1 MDNFN
6 NILNSLN
13 ELTKSYSIFVPSLN
27 KEIKI
32 NGFTAKQQK
41 EAIQCVM
48 DKDFAGISFAILVS
62 EMLLN
67 NLVEKT
73 PILLSDKNYVL
84 VCLRALSLSTQYKN
98 SNGESIDLSAIVNNK
113 TPLPDNLKTETFTD
127 NDITITIENP
137 TLQTDIFVNSE
148 TKKKL
153 LSINPNQ
160 TLSRESL
167 GDLYIDE
174 ILKYVKHIKTP
185 KAEIKSD
192 ELTFNQKY
200 QIVEKLPLSATTKIV
215 SFINNIK
222 DFEKSLLLP
231 EKEINI
237 DPTLFTV

>member
-13 ELTKSYSIFVPSLN
+13 ELTKSYNVFVPSLN

-84 VCLRALSLSTQYKN
+84 VCLRALSLSSQYKN
-98 SNGESIDLSAIVNNK
+98 LNGEIIDLSAILNNK
-113 TPLPDNLKTETFTD
+113 TPLPDNLKAETITD
-127 NDITITIENP
+127 GDITIVIENP
-137 TLQTDIFVNSE
+137 TLQTDIFINSE

-174 ILKYVKHIKTP
+174 ILKYIKHIKTP

>member
-13 ELTKSYSIFVPSLN
+13 ELTKSYSVFVPSLN

-84 VCLRALSLSTQYKN
+84 VCLRALSLSSQYKN
-98 SNGESIDLSAIVNNK
+98 LNGETIDLSAILNNK
-113 TPLPDNLKTETFTD
+113 TPLPDNLKAETITD
-127 NDITITIENP
+127 GDITIIIENP
-137 TLQTDIFVNSE
+137 TLQTDIFINSE

-174 ILKYVKHIKTP
+174 ILKYIKHIKTP

-215 SFINNIK
+215 NFINNIK

>member
-13 ELTKSYSIFVPSLN
+13 ELTKSYSVFVPSLN

-84 VCLRALSLSTQYKN
+84 VCLRALSLSSQYKN
-98 SNGESIDLSAIVNNK
+98 LNGETIDLSAILNNK
-113 TPLPDNLKTETFTD
+113 TPLPDNLKAETITD
-127 NDITITIENP
+127 GDITITIENP
-137 TLQTDIFVNSE
+137 TLQTDIFINSE

-174 ILKYVKHIKTP
+174 ILKYIKYIKTP

>member
-13 ELTKSYSIFVPSLN
+13 ELTKSYSVFVPSLN

-84 VCLRALSLSTQYKN
+84 VCLRALSLSSQYKN
-98 SNGESIDLSAIVNNK
+98 LNGETIDLSAILNNK
-113 TPLPDNLKTETFTD
+113 TPLPDNLKAETITD
-127 NDITITIENP
+127 GDITITIENP
-137 TLQTDIFVNSE
+137 TLQTDIFINSE

-174 ILKYVKHIKTP
+174 ILKYIKHIKTP